1 MRFHDGVRDCL
12 KVESYVLE
20 EKVLI
25 KSDSWPTYHFASA
38 MVDHLIKI
46 FHVIRGE

>member
-12 KVESYVLE
+12 KVEGYILE

-25 KSDSWPTYHFASA
+25 KSDSWPTYHFAGVV
-38 MVDHLIKI
+38 VDHHIKI
-46 FHVIRGE
+46 SHVIRGE